1 MKIVNI
7 TESTHTKLIKLKGKL
22 MERAGKS
29 IKNADVIDYS
39 ISKALAYFDSSERS
53 ERKGL
58 NNAETP
64 HIGSPTPYPTR
75 NAHKAIQESF

>member
-1 MKIVNI
+1 MKNVNL
-7 TESTHTKLIKLKGKL
+7 TQTTHTKLIKLKGKL

-39 ISKALAYFDSSERS
+39 INKALAYFDSLPQG

-58 NNAETP
+58 NNVETP
-64 HIGSPTPYPTR
+64 RTGSKTPCPTR